1 MPNTKNTAD
10 VAILGCGNMGAA
22 FARALLASGRKV
34 AVWNRTASRAQ
45 ALATDGAVVHESAR
59 SAAADAALTILCVGT
74 AADAR
79 EVMGSFDT
87 GDLSGR
93 TVLNVT
99 SGTPDE
105 ARDLG
110 EWAVSQGL
118 KYLDGV
124 ILAYPEQIGTETA
137 RILVAGD
144 EELWQEH
151 QECLRSL
158 AGLSAYAGRDFAAA
172 ASVDTGLVGAFYISS
187 LVAFVEATRFMTNAG
202 VPPELISE
210 LLDDITTLQHQLRLI
225 LGRVT
230 ADDYSTDQATLH
242 VYAEVAQSFSSVMGD
257 APIANTTA
265 RILQEGIRAGFG
277 EEDLAALFKL

>member
-1 MPNTKNTAD
+1 MPNTTTTAD

-22 FARALLASGRKV
+22 FVRALLASGRRV
-34 AVWNRTASRAQ
+34 AVWNRTAARAQ
-45 ALATDGAVVHESAR
+45 ALATDGAVVYDTAR
-59 SAAADAALTILCVGT
+59 SAAAAAPLAIVCVGT

-79 EVMGSFDT
+79 EVMESFDS
-87 GDLSGR
+87 DLAGR

-99 SGTPDE
+99 SGTPRE

-110 EWAVSQGL
+110 AWALSRGL
-118 KYLDGV
+118 NYLDGA
-124 ILAYPEQIGTETA
+124 ILAYPEQIGTDTA
-137 RILVAGD
+137 RILVAGN
-144 EELWQEH
+144 EELWEEH
-151 QECLRSL
+151 RECLRAL
-158 AGLSAYAGRDFAAA
+158 GGLSASAGPDFAAA
-172 ASVDTGLVGAFYISS
+172 ASVDAGMVGAFYISS
-187 LVAFVEATRFMTNAG
+187 LVAFVEATRFMTKAG

-225 LGRVT
+225 LGRIT

-242 VYAEVAQSFSSVMGD
+242 VYAEAAQSFSAVMGD

-265 RILQEGIRAGFG
+265 RILQEGIGAGFG